1 LVIGGAEVDQT
12 TPRPAQ
18 SGILIVGAGLA
29 GLTLALALARKGV
42 KTTVIEKQ
50 NEIAPS
56 KWAILLYPIGMKIFQ
71 DLGVLE
77 GIMSLAM
84 PLKDSQVDTLGGRTL
99 ATIHAGLLLKDFDYS
114 LGIGPSEIRMVLRK
128 HVLESGVE
136 LLEGAKYLGAVK
148 DAGSGRVIGARC
160 TQDGQE
166 FVFSSRLLVGAD
178 GYKSRVREDFAVK
191 TESREYPPVVGIMVR
206 HRHGLDR
213 FHMVLAS
220 GYQVVMLPISLDLMQ
235 VGLTERRIT
244 EEELI
249 KRGEGYVKKRISDA
263 VPSLSQV
270 LDASGA
276 NFRDESM
283 LVIRPQEIWAKSY
296 AVDGGVLVGD
306 AAHSFHP
313 GTGQGAQQSFL
324 DAQILAPV
332 IERGVNTGDF
342 SRESLREYEK
352 PRQTLMGFWKGNSQR
367 LISMET
373 ADGRFGIWMRNRYMR
388 KVDKITERRE
398 VQEVLLGLRPPSRME
413 LLQLTLSLLF

>member
-1 LVIGGAEVDQT
+1 MASGPAETDRS
-12 TPRPAQ
+12 TPRAAQ

-29 GLTLALALARKGV
+29 GLTLALALARRGI

-50 NEIAPS
+50 SEITPS
-56 KWAILLYPIGMKIFQ
+56 KWAILLYPIGMRIFQ

-77 GIMSLAM
+77 EIKSLAM
-84 PLKDSQVDTLGGRTL
+84 PLKDSQVDTSGGRTL
-99 ATIHAGLLLKDFDYS
+99 ARIHAGLLLEDLDYS

-128 HVLESGVE
+128 HALGSGVE
-136 LLEGAKYLGAVK
+136 LLEGVKYLDAVK
-148 DAGSGRVIGARC
+148 EGGRVIGARC
-160 TQDGQE
+160 SKEGRE
-166 FVFSSRLLVGAD
+166 FTFSSRLLVGAD

-191 TESREYPPVVGIMVR
+191 TESREYPPVVGIMVS
-206 HRHGLDR
+206 HKHGLDR
-213 FHMVLAS
+213 FHMVLAG
-220 GYQVVMLPISLDLMQ
+220 GYQVVMLPVSSDRMQ

-244 EEELI
+244 EEELV

-263 VPSLSQV
+263 VPALSQV

-283 LVIRPQEIWAKSY
+283 LIIKPQEIWAKSY

-313 GTGQGAQQSFL
+313 GAGQGAQQSFL
-324 DAQILAPV
+324 DAHVLAPI
-332 IERGVNTGDF
+332 IERGMGTGNF
-342 SRESLREYEK
+342 SRQSLREYEK
-352 PRQTLMGFWKGNSQR
+352 PRQALMDFWKGNSPR

-373 ADGRFGIWMRNRYMR
+373 ADGRFGTWMRNRYMGR
-388 KVDKITERRE
+388 VDKITEKRE

-413 LLQLTLSLLF
+413 LLQITLSLLL